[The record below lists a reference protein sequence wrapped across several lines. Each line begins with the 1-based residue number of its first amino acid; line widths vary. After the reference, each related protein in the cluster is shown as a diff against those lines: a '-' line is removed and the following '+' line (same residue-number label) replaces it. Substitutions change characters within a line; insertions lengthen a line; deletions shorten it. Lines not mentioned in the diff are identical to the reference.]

1 MNDILYGVNIG
12 RGFHGVCLS
21 TCHVLEYSEK
31 LHVVSFLVSEGS
43 LGCFDECV

>member
-1 MNDILYGVNIG
+1 MNDILCSVNIG
-12 RGFHGVCLS
+12 RGFHDVSLS
-21 TCHVLEYSEK
+21 TCHGLEYSEK